1 MDQELSCFCKMARRL
16 KVVGPRC
23 SKISKHAN

>member
-1 MDQELSCFCKMARRL
+1 MGQELSRFCKMARRL

-23 SKISKHAN
+23 SKINNHAN